1 MKLGSLKANSPDG
14 ELVVIS
20 KDNKKAIKVPEIA
33 NTFMQVME
41 NWSELSPKLEKAY
54 EALNNGE
61 GNSFDVK
68 EDDFLSPLPR
78 TYQWL
83 DGSAYI
89 QHIIL
94 VRKARN
100 AEPPEKLREVPLM
113 YQGVSDK
120 FLGPRE
126 DIPFIEASHGT
137 DFEGEVGVIVDRV
150 PMGTKPDE
158 ALKYI
163 RFITIINDVSLRGLI
178 PAELAMGFGFL
189 QSKPPSAHAPFAV
202 TPDELGDRWK
212 DGRVH
217 LPLLSEYNGEWFG
230 NPDAEEMF
238 FHFGDLV
245 AHAAKTRE
253 LQPGT
258 ILGSG
263 TVSNENVSKGS
274 SCLAEKR
281 MLEKINTGEFTTP
294 FMKPGDTIKIEMKD
308 HDGNNIFGTIFQTVK
323 QV

>member
-1 MKLGSLKANSPDG
+1 MTLGSLKSQSPDG

-33 NTFMQVME
+33 ATFMQVME
-41 NWSELSPKLEKAY
+41 NWEELSPKLAKAY
-54 EALNNGE
+54 TALNNGE
-61 GNSFDVK
+61 GESFVVN
-68 EDDFLSPLPR
+68 EEDFLSPLPR

-94 VRKARN
+94 VRKARG

-126 DIPFIEASHGT
+126 DIPFIEASHGM

-163 RFITIINDVSLRGLI
+163 RFLTIINDVSLRGLI

-212 DGRVH
+212 KGRVH

-238 FHFGDLV
+238 YHFGDLI
-245 AHAAKTRE
+245 AQAAKTRE

-263 TVSNENVSKGS
+263 TVSNENIEKGC

-294 FMKPGDTIKIEMKD
+294 FMKSGDTVKIEMLD
-308 HDGNNIFGTIFQTVK
+308 RDGKNIFGTIFQTVK

>member
-1 MKLGSLKANSPDG
+1 MKLGSLKSQSTDG

-33 NTFMQVME
+33 SNFMQVME
-41 NWSELSPKLEKAY
+41 NWEELSPKLEKAY
-54 EALNNGE
+54 TALNNGE
-61 GNSFDVK
+61 GESFEVN
-68 EDDFLSPLPR
+68 EADFLSPLPR

-94 VRKARN
+94 VRKARG

-120 FLGPRE
+120 FLGPKE
-126 DIPFIEASHGT
+126 DIPFIDASHGM

-158 ALKYI
+158 ALKYV
-163 RFITIINDVSLRGLI
+163 RFLTIINDVSLRGLI

-238 FHFGDLV
+238 FHFGDLI

-258 ILGSG
+258 IIGSG
-263 TVSNENVSKGS
+263 TVSNENVEKGS

-294 FMKPGDTIKIEMKD
+294 FMKSGDTIKIEMLD
-308 HDGNNIFGTIFQTVK
+308 QDGKNIFGTIFQTVK